1 MGLREF
7 FAGREDFQ
15 SIGIV
20 QTENGWDVV
29 LRIDGSYL
37 YEQDARDSAK
47 RWEKEYKK
55 AARKDGLNL

>member
-15 SIGIV
+15 QIGVV

-37 YEQDARDSAK
+37 NEQDALDSAK
-47 RWEKEYKK
+47 RWEKQYKS
-55 AARKDGLNL
+55 AARRDGLKF